1 MSARC
6 GSCGEAIIWAT
17 THAGRNMPLNA
28 TPSVEPTSLRAWRDQ
43 DGAVHVRD
51 IDGIGST
58 EIPVDAHYAISHF
71 ATCTNADKH
80 RKKKNRREPVACR
93 VVEVDGTPVLVRGQ
107 GAPTQD
113 DLDAL
118 TEVIGAAK
126 RRFTA
131 EHPEAGDG

>member
-6 GSCGEAIIWAT
+6 ASCGEAIIWAT

-28 TPSVEPTSLRAWRDQ
+28 TPSTEPTSLRAWRD
-43 DGAVHVRD
+43 DTGTVHVRD

-58 EIPVDAHYAISHF
+58 EIPADAPYAVSHF
-71 ATCTNADKH
+71 ATCVNAAKH
-80 RKKKNRREPVACR
+80 RKKKNREAPTCR
-93 VVEVDGTPVLVRGQ
+93 VVEVDGTPVLVRGR
-107 GAPTQD
+107 GTPTQA

-126 RRFTA
+126 RKFTA
-131 EHPEAGDG
+131 EHPEPGDG